1 MAQKSLER
9 TRLSLQQTKKRIE
22 SLQNSMQREQELLQ
36 EIAQK
41 QGEIKRRLSMREE
54 ELAKLKIEQRR
65 TAIMGMERDRD
76 QAVAEAEAL
85 LREKLE
91 LDSKV
96 ASTQSTLDT
105 LKPGYDQLRIQLR
118 ALESEIKREESRVEE
133 ANKKSEELRQEM
145 SKLNEEKARL
155 VDSLQ
160 SVGQER
166 RKYEDRFAEIEK
178 SLSQLIDRMDPLN
191 SNVSELKASLRELET
206 QLTMLSAQ
214 LRNLGFEKPLETTPE
229 AIEDATKLKAAL
241 EKELAE
247 IGLVNQLAVKDYEEI
262 KDGYKHLSV
271 RISDLERE
279 KLAILDF
286 MNELEKRKLDTFMVA
301 FTKVN
306 DTFHQIFGDITSGGN
321 GRMALDSPDN
331 PFEGGLDVFLQFPGK
346 TELTIGA
353 ASGGEKSV
361 STVCYLLALQQIHP
375 MPFYIMDEIDAH
387 LDVLNAKRLATLV
400 RSKSGES
407 QFIVISLKDTT
418 ISRADRVFGVY
429 IDQGQSAVISLPN
442 KGGVKD

>member
-1 MAQKSLER
+1 
-9 TRLSLQQTKKRIE
+9 
-22 SLQNSMQREQELLQ
+22 
-36 EIAQK
+36 
-41 QGEIKRRLSMREE
+41 
-54 ELAKLKIEQRR
+54 
-65 TAIMGMERDRD
+65 
-76 QAVAEAEAL
+76 

-91 LDSKV
+91 LDSRV

-118 ALESEIKREESRVEE
+118 ALETEIRREEARVET
-133 ANKKSEELRQEM
+133 ANKRSEELRQEM
-145 SKLNEEKARL
+145 SKLNEEKSRL
-155 VDSLQ
+155 VDSLA

-166 RKYEDRFAEIEK
+166 RKYEEKFSEIEK

-206 QLTMLSAQ
+206 QLTMLTAQ
-214 LRNLGFEKPLETTPE
+214 LRNLGFEQPLETTPE
-229 AIEDATKLKAAL
+229 AVEDATKIKAGL

-247 IGLVNQLAVKDYEEI
+247 IGLVNQLAVQHYEEI

-271 RISDLERE
+271 RIGDLERE

-286 MNELEKRKLDTFMVA
+286 MNELEKRKLDNFMTA

-306 DTFHQIFGDITSGGN
+306 DTFHQIFSDITNGGN

-387 LDVLNAKRLATLV
+387 LDVLNAKRLAALV
-400 RSKSGES
+400 RSKSTES
-407 QFIVISLKDTT
+407 QFVVISLKDTT

-429 IDQGQSAVISLPN
+429 IDQGQSQVISLPN